1 MENKVKKLLKKHQ
14 TDRDLTSE
22 KIEPGW
28 DWSGADLTG
37 FNLKGL
43 ELSISYQDIGFYVRK
58 QEANFEGVNLTRANL
73 EQAQVQGA
81 NFKNANLF
89 GAKMARGFFNYS
101 DFTDANLQ
109 YSILDEAKFI
119 HSNLTRADL
128 SNAIAYKTS
137 FSYAIIDKTKLYDVD
152 IKDVDGLEYSIFKK
166 IDESDSQKAIK
177 VYLNLEKYYKLNDC
191 PDQAGQFYY
200 KRKILRRRLQNEP
213 YRFLSFL
220 FDLLCG
226 YGEKPYNVLIWW
238 FVTISLFAIAY
249 GSMGGPSGNG
259 ETDLWDSLYFSGV
272 TFTTLGFGDLH
283 PDPGSTIMKLFAA
296 GEAFIGAFLMSLFVV
311 CLTRKLMR

>member
-1 MENKVKKLLKKHQ
+1 
-14 TDRDLTSE
+14 
-22 KIEPGW
+22 
-28 DWSGADLTG
+28 
-37 FNLKGL
+37 LKGL
-43 ELSISYQDIGFYVRK
+43 KLSISYQNIGFYAK
-58 QEANFEGVNLTRANL
+58 KAEANFEGANLTRVNL

-89 GAKMARGFFNYS
+89 GAKLADGFFNYS
-101 DFTDANLQ
+101 NFTNANLQ
-109 YSILDEAKFI
+109 YSILDKARFI

-137 FSYAIIDKTKLYDVD
+137 FNYAIIDKIKLYDVD
-152 IKDVDGLEYSIFKK
+152 IKNVDGLEYSSFKK

-200 KRKILRRRLQNEP
+200 RRKILRRKLQSRFH
-213 YRFLSFL
+213 RFLSFL

-226 YGEKPYNVLIWW
+226 YGEKPYNVLFWW
-238 FVTISLFAIAY
+238 FVAISLFAIAY
-249 GSMGGPSGNG
+249 ASMGGPSGNG
-259 ETDLWDSLYFSGV
+259 GETDPWDSLYFSGV

-283 PDPGSTIMKLFAA
+283 PDPSSTMMKLLAA